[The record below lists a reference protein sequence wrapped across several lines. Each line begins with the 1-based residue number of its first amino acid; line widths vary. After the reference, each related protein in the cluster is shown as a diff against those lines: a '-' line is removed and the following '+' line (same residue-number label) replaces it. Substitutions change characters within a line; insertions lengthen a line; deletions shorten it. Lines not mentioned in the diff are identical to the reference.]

1 MGDDLDDGLLLDEH
15 LIAQSDDEEALAVP
29 DAVDEAT
36 QKKRKRREHAKTQRR
51 KKAAVRQEQSEAA
64 LTVAQQPSDIQADFL
79 RTTQRKAFPKLSDL
93 ELQETGVPAACM
105 AETYTFERERTLEH
119 MPAFVRQFF
128 PLPDTLSSECGAPH
142 VLVVAGNAQRAADIA
157 RVLRVLLPNPKTTH
171 VGKLFAR
178 HFKVEEQDAWLCA
191 HVAPLC
197 VGTPHR
203 LQSLMERGSLRLE
216 HTQALVIDYTWRD
229 AKQRTVL
236 ETPETCTALLM
247 LLGQRAV
254 RDALQRP
261 RRPCRVAL
269 Y

>member
-15 LIAQSDDEEALAVP
+15 LIAQSDDDEQAPAVP
-29 DAVDEAT
+29 DAVDTAT

-93 ELQETGVPAACM
+93 ELQETGVPATCM
-105 AETYTFERERTLEH
+105 AETYTFEQGRTLEH

-157 RVLRVLLPNPKTTH
+157 RVLRVLLP
-171 VGKLFAR
+171 L
-178 HFKVEEQDAWLCA
+178 
-191 HVAPLC
+191 
-197 VGTPHR
+197 
-203 LQSLMERGSLRLE
+203 SLI
-216 HTQALVIDYTWRD
+216 HI
-229 AKQRTVL
+229 
-236 ETPETCTALLM
+236 
-247 LLGQRAV
+247 
-254 RDALQRP
+254 
-261 RRPCRVAL
+261 
-269 Y
+269 